1 MRYSQMEITIISEL
15 DDSLQVWT
23 LNLTEEEMFEF
34 CEKYGHR
41 GCSVLTSSA
50 ELTEELR
57 DIYK

>member
-1 MRYSQMEITIISEL
+1 MEITIISEF

-23 LNLTEEEMFEF
+23 LNLTEEEFSDF

-41 GCSVLTSSA
+41 GCSVLTSPE
-50 ELTEELR
+50 ELPEELR